1 MQYATLGDVL
11 NLLRGLLPHDA
22 ELCVGCLEVLLQI
35 DSLTRLPL
43 SEKDDNGVDITK
55 SLSVL
60 QDLCGGLRQKGLPP
74 PEDEEEGEKKK
85 GNALPR
91 PGAKAEE
98 AEEAEVPALSV
109 LGLPPQ
115 LDKPTPPPAAEPP
128 AAGEPLVAAVV
139 APPAALPAGAEEAAA
154 VATGSE
160 SSELVSQPQ
169 ATAAGDESNNIAASR
184 LSFSMMTASFGLT
197 KFGTESRAS
206 GTEWRRMWLPPLTD
220 GGLLARI
227 FVILDDPERSSVGMV
242 TAIVLL
248 VTIGISTV
256 AFVMESMPEFRSTP
270 AACFVERTALNCEP
284 VPDGWFFHVEA
295 VCIAIFTVD
304 YVVRIATVHAH
315 PSSAPNRLLATWRYF
330 ILKLNMVDLIA
341 ILPFYVNLLVGNV
354 GHVRVLRLARI
365 LRLFKAAK
373 HQTGMIM
380 LGKVMVMSG
389 LPLMI
394 LLFFNTI
401 ITLLFAALIYFAE
414 GMRYSVA
421 PQFTA
426 ASDAC
431 GGEACFPY
439 GVYVRKT
446 ASLDADEVSPFRS
459 IPSSCWFVATTMTTV
474 GYGDISPT
482 TVMGKVIGV
491 VIFYAGIIFLALPIS
506 VIVSNFEIVYERH
519 IGPRKGAAR
528 KLRRRKSIIVGA
540 TPWLPHGDSFRE
552 KLFLLLE
559 DPTASVLGEYLSM
572 FIIFI
577 IVASTTSFVLETLP
591 SFRQVDLTRC
601 DPSALTI
608 EDCQPQPH
616 AIFYRLE
623 VVCII
628 IFTVDYLLRITF
640 VHSVRPTQ
648 CGLVDPDAQKVPQYS
663 PFRLTVLY
671 VLQILNVVDF
681 LAVVPFYV
689 ELASGGGGGAS
700 VLRVLRLVRIF
711 RVLKMP
717 KLRSLVDMFTHVVAD
732 ALPALM
738 TVLFMTA
745 LMSILFCSLIVF
757 AESSSF
763 SVDHFQEDY
772 PTGAYIRPTKDGYDV
787 EVSPFRSILYAFW
800 WFFTTATTVG
810 YGDDFP
816 TTTAGRLVCV
826 AAFYT
831 GIVLIA
837 LPITIVGGC
846 FNTYYPRWVQQFM
859 EGEAGS
865 YEKGTCKRIVA
876 AEEAEAIAS
885 ESSSLSPPQQIEW
898 RSLDPRAPKSGSQ
911 QRELLASSSAA
922 GAQQENSSLTPVK
935 SVIDL

>member
-22 ELCVGCLEVLLQI
+22 ELCVACLEMLLQFE
-35 DSLTRLPL
+35 SLTLLPL
-43 SEKDDNGVDITK
+43 SEKGDDGDDITK
-55 SLSVL
+55 SLRTL
-60 QDLCGGLRQKGLPP
+60 QDLRGDIRQKGLPP
-74 PEDEEEGEKKK
+74 PEEEEDGGGDKK
-85 GNALPR
+85 GPALPR
-91 PGAKAEE
+91 RAAKAEQ
-98 AEEAEVPALSV
+98 AEAEVPALSV
-109 LGLPPQ
+109 SAPPLQLP
-115 LDKPTPPPAAEPP
+115 KPTPSAGEP
-128 AAGEPLVAAVV
+128 AAGEPLVAA
-139 APPAALPAGAEEAAA
+139 APPAPPAGAEEAAIGK
-154 VATGSE
+154 GSE
-160 SSELVSQPQ
+160 FSEQLVSQPR
-169 ATAAGDESNNIAASR
+169 AIAAGDESNNVAAWLQASI
-184 LSFSMMTASFGLT
+184 SMMSTSLGLG
-197 KFGTESRAS
+197 KFGTDSRAS
-206 GTEWRRMWLPPLTD
+206 GTEWRSMWLPPLTE
-220 GGLLARI
+220 GGLLARL
-227 FVILDDPERSSVGMV
+227 FVILDDPQRSAIGMV
-242 TAIVLL
+242 TALVLL

-341 ILPFYVNLLVGNV
+341 ILPFYVNLIVGNV

-365 LRLFKAAK
+365 LRLFKAAR
-373 HQTGMIM
+373 HQTGIIM

-474 GYGDISPT
+474 GYGDIMPT
-482 TVMGKVIGV
+482 TVIGKAIGV
-491 VIFYAGIIFLALPIS
+491 VIFYTGIIFLALPIS
-506 VIVSNFEIVYERH
+506 VIVTNFELAYERH
-519 IGPRKGAAR
+519 AGPRKGALR
-528 KLRRRKSIIVGA
+528 KLRQRKAITSVGGIL
-540 TPWLPHGDSFRE
+540 WLPDGASFRE
-552 KLFLLLE
+552 KLFLVLE
-559 DPTASVLGEYLSM
+559 DPTASVLGRYLSM
-572 FIIFI
+572 FIILV

-601 DPSALTI
+601 DPASGALTI
-608 EDCQPQPH
+608 EDCEPQPH
-616 AIFYRLE
+616 AIFHRVE

-628 IFTVDYLLRITF
+628 IFTVDYLLRISS

-648 CGLVDPDAQKVPQYS
+648 CGLADPDAQKVPQYS

-717 KLRSLVDMFTHVVAD
+717 KLRSLVDMFTKVLAD
-732 ALPALM
+732 ALPALLI
-738 TVLFMTA
+738 VLFMTV
-745 LMSILFCSLIVF
+745 LMSVVFSSLIVF
-757 AESSSF
+757 AEGSSF

-810 YGDDFP
+810 YGDDYP
-816 TTTAGRLVCV
+816 TTTVGRLVCI
-826 AAFYT
+826 AAFYA